1 MIKVLVV
8 DDERDVEDLFRQQF
22 RKELRDKLLQL
33 HFAYSGDE
41 ALRFMKTLDPFDLVL
56 LMSDINMPGMSGL
69 ELLKTTKGLFPTLHV
84 IMITAYEDDRNY
96 WKAKEYGADDFFTKP
111 VDFAKLRK
119 QMFNLKPL

>member
-22 RKELRDKLLQL
+22 RKELRARQLQL

-69 ELLKTTKGLFPTLHV
+69 ELLKITKATFPGLHV

-111 VDFAKLRK
+111 VDFAKLRT
-119 QMFNLKPL
+119 QMFNLKPQ